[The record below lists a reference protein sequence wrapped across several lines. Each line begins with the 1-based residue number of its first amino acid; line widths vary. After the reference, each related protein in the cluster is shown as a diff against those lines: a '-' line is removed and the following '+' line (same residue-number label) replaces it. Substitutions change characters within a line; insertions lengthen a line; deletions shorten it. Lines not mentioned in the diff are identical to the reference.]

1 MLTDVFVIRRPVRV
15 TASPEISVVFTPS
28 QQAGGGVYSDQDW
41 YWTEAWQA
49 MEAEA
54 DRDLAEGRYRVLD
67 TIEDFLASLD
77 DDSD

>member
-1 MLTDVFVIRRPVRV
+1 MLTDAFVIQRPVLF

-28 QQAGGGVYSDQDW
+28 QQAGGGFYSDQDW

-54 DRDLAEGRYRVLD
+54 DRAYAEGRYQVFD
-67 TIEDFLASLD
+67 TLEDFLASLD
-77 DDSD
+77 DESD